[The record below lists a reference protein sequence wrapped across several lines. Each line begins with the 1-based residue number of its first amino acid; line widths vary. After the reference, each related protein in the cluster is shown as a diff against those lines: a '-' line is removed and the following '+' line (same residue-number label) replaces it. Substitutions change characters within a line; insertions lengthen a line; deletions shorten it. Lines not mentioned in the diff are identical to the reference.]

1 MWHASLQLEGWDNN
15 VVLRFWFGF
24 WCASMLDTYVSFLSH
39 VFLELKVAAM
49 AVSNQR
55 FIGFRASFDWAT
67 TVSIQALT

>member
-24 WCASMLDTYVSFLSH
+24 WRASMLDTGVSFLSN
-39 VFLELKVAAM
+39 VFLELKVAVM
-49 AVSNQR
+49 AISNQR